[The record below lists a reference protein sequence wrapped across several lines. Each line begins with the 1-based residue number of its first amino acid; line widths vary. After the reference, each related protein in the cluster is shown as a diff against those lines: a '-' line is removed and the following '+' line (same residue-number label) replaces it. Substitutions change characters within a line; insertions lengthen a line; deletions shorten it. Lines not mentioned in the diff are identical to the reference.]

1 MSKPASKHPRAEGE
15 RLTEIESNLAH
26 VERLCEE
33 LNRVVIEQG
42 KVIARLQAQQRKLA
56 ETIETQ
62 EGERIR
68 ETNPRPPHY
77 Q

>member
-1 MSKPASKHPRAEGE
+1 MSKPTRKPPLDDHT
-15 RLTEIESNLAH
+15 RLIQIESHLAH

-33 LNRVVIEQG
+33 LNKVLVEQG
-42 KVIARLQAQQRKLA
+42 RTIARLQAQQQKLS
-56 ETIETQ
+56 ESLETQ

-68 ETNPRPPHY
+68 QTNPRPPHY

>member
-1 MSKPASKHPRAEGE
+1 MSKPARKPPLDDHV
-15 RLTEIESNLAH
+15 RLVQIESHLAH

-33 LNRVVIEQG
+33 LNKVLVAQG
-42 KVIARLQAQQRKLA
+42 RIIARLQAQQRKLS
-56 ETIETQ
+56 ESIESQ

-68 ETNPRPPHY
+68 QTNPRPPHY